1 MHHTRTRVSST
12 VLIVAIVA
20 SVAAPAAASAQQ
32 SFARGRP
39 AIPGAV
45 RVDSDSLVAH
55 SNAPAPAPAS
65 DEPGSLASRPEVP
78 SGPHGAGLS
87 GKVYARFLLPQD
99 WLLLASLP
107 GDEYQGGSRS
117 PATMGFQTVFTM
129 RSFGQKVRASLNGY
143 KLGYWPAEK
152 GRIRSEAYRNPDGFV
167 EVTRENQDTRVSEH
181 FRLRDFV
188 SHGQENVWP
197 KYVVIREPLLDKLEL
212 VIQELN
218 SRGINAEGMRIR
230 SGFRTPAHNSAV
242 RGEGSARDS
251 RHQFGDAVDVFIDQE
266 GTGRMSDLNGD
277 GRANFADVKLI
288 LDAVERVEA
297 KYPEL
302 VGGTGLYAGRSGSFA
317 HIDVRGTRARW
328 VRGVRRP
335 RSSRYAGSSRNKS
348 SRSAKAAVS
357 KVPLSARI
365 KAAAAAKTA
374 PRRTALKTAS
384 ASPSRGSTATP
395 R

>member
-1 MHHTRTRVSST
+1 MHSTRTRTRSVLFALAMTTALPPAVALAQPSFSRSGPVS
-12 VLIVAIVA
+12 A
-20 SVAAPAAASAQQ
+20 
-32 SFARGRP
+32 
-39 AIPGAV
+39 GAV
-45 RVDSDSLVAH
+45 RTPEDSVPGH
-55 SNAPAPAPAS
+55 TNPPAPAPDAKPRS
-65 DEPGSLASRPEVP
+65 PAPAAP
-78 SGPHGAGLS
+78 SAGPAGAGLS

-107 GDEYQGGSRS
+107 GDEYKTGSRS
-117 PATMGFQTVFTM
+117 PANLGFQTVFTM

-167 EVTRENQDTRVSEH
+167 EVTPENEDTRVSEH

-188 SHGQENVWP
+188 SRGQANVWP

-212 VIQELN
+212 VIQDLN
-218 SRGINAEGMRIR
+218 SRGINAEGMRIQ

-277 GRANFADVKLI
+277 GRVNYADVKLI
-288 LDAVERVEA
+288 LAAVERVEA
-297 KYPEL
+297 RYPEL
-302 VGGTGLYAGRSGSFA
+302 VGGTGLYTGRSGSFA

-335 RSSRYAGSSRNKS
+335 RSSRYASSSKKKS
-348 SRSAKAAVS
+348 TASKSKAVATKTPSRPAAKAVTAKPSAS
-357 KVPLSARI
+357 KR
-365 KAAAAAKTA
+365 A
-374 PRRTALKTAS
+374 PLKTAS
-384 ASPSRGSTATP
+384 AATSRSTTATP